1 MKKILVGIDGSEGA
15 NLALEKAVSL
25 ISENGII
32 YLIAVIPLQNKKLFV
47 EENIYKK
54 IRVKAQ
60 ELIDN
65 IKNELNFIN
74 NDIQDIIVEGDAAE
88 KIIDIAAKLNVDLIV
103 LGCKGFNKIG
113 VYPIGSV
120 ANKVVQYS
128 HKPVMVVR

>member
-1 MKKILVGIDGSEGA
+1 MKKILVGIDGSEGS

-25 ISENGII
+25 ISEDGII
-32 YLIAVIPLQNKKLFV
+32 YLIAVIPSKNKKLFF
-47 EENIYKK
+47 EEDIYKK
-54 IRVKAQ
+54 IWVKAQ

-74 NDIQDIIVEGDAAE
+74 NDIKDIIVEGDAAE
-88 KIIDIAAKLNVDLIV
+88 KIIDIAANLNVDLIV
-103 LGCKGFNKIG
+103 LGCRGFNKIG